1 MSHTYRNKVAIA
13 VMIIT
18 VCLWILS
25 QQSFAAGSSR
35 ISDGSIVT
43 LMYHITVPGQR
54 GFEVRDISQFVQGQ
68 HQMLPAVER
77 VVTGMKTGE
86 EKKVELSPEQGFG
99 PYDANKK
106 KTVSRAELPGETKEG
121 DILEDHTGAP
131 ATVTQLSD
139 SSAVIDYNHPL
150 AGKPLSVK
158 VRIMRV
164 DDPA

>member
-13 VMIIT
+13 VMIVT

-68 HQMLPAVER
+68 HQMLPAVES
-77 VVTGMKTGE
+77 VVTGMKTGD

-99 PYDANKK
+99 PYDANKRK
-106 KTVSRAELPGETKEG
+106 PFRGPNCRARQRKGIFLK
-121 DILEDHTGAP
+121 ILQAHRRP
-131 ATVTQLSD
+131 SLSC
-139 SSAVIDYNHPL
+139 
-150 AGKPLSVK
+150 
-158 VRIMRV
+158 RITPR
-164 DDPA
+164 

>member
-1 MSHTYRNKVAIA
+1 MSHAYRNKVAIA
-13 VMIIT
+13 LTTVM

-25 QQSFAAGSSR
+25 QQSLAAGSSR
-35 ISDGSIVT
+35 VTEGSIVT
-43 LMYHITVPGQR
+43 LMYHITVPGQA

-68 HQMLPAVER
+68 HQMLPTVER
-77 VVTGMKTGE
+77 VVNGMKTGD

-121 DILEDHTGAP
+121 DILEDRTGTP
-131 ATVTQLSD
+131 ATVAQLSD

-158 VRIMRV
+158 VRILRV
-164 DDPA
+164 DDPS